1 MADILKEA
9 LARPAQKLGR
19 MVGGASPM
27 TEAERRYLRSKA
39 VHWFQPDGRRAGAG
53 CAARA
58 GGLAAGVGPY
68 RHRLVPAP
76 FVRDGQLREL
86 LKAALPDLFP
96 KRFKQTTIPQPEKL
110 RLRRQYVEAMAILDD
125 VEGLDM
131 WIVRVGGKLVPV
143 ICAAGRAASV
153 SEIDGGIELVGRL
166 MGRVMEAG
174 EVARFEGV
182 RGMWVS

>member
-39 VHWFQPDGRRAGAG
+39 VHWFNPTVDGPELDVRRARGDWLLE
-53 CAARA
+53 
-58 GGLAAGVGPY
+58 LAY